1 MAALGLRCFVRAF
14 SVEASRGYS
23 LLLCWGFSL
32 RWLLLLWSTASRVR
46 GFQELCHADSAVA
59 THALSCCTVWTVF
72 NVFMEFATILLL
84 FYVLVWFGFLVARHM
99 GS

>member
-1 MAALGLRCFVRAF
+1 M
-14 SVEASRGYS
+14 
-23 LLLCWGFSL
+23 
-32 RWLLLLWSTASRVR
+32 R